1 MSNHRFAAVL
11 VLFALFASACGDDS
25 GDAADVE
32 GTDAVVADD
41 VLEDEPVVEDE
52 PVDDDMVE
60 FAYDDP
66 DAYYFVEY
74 LTPEPGGFPETR
86 EGAIVLGTQDAYV
99 VDYTNCCT
107 DDTLYANISS
117 VEENAVFT
125 IYGPDGQMKF
135 AETTSAN
142 LFLEQGGEFWIVVG
156 SIRGNATYTIDIGL
170 AQNAS

>member
-1 MSNHRFAAVL
+1 MSCGSGRRLPWMFNRRFVAVL
-11 VLFALFASACGDDS
+11 VFFALFASACGDDS
-25 GDAADVE
+25 GDTVAVDDSDATAVE
-32 GTDAVVADD
+32 DDAVEE
-41 VLEDEPVVEDE
+41 L
-52 PVDDDMVE
+52 
-60 FAYDDP
+60 AYDDP
-66 DAYYFVEY
+66 EAYYLVEY

-107 DDTLYANISS
+107 DDTLYANVSS

-125 IYGPDGQMKF
+125 IYGPGGQVQV
-135 AETTSAN
+135 AEATSAN